1 MSQPA
6 ENLEVLITQA
16 GGLPVAERRA
26 LLLQLTGRFLDEACP
41 EQERQRLSIV
51 IGRIGATLEA
61 QNGAEPEPP
70 SHEEKLIALLRAG
83 ALQESIACLAQITG
97 IAPEEMTG
105 ALHGGNGEALAR
117 ACKAAGIERA
127 TYSAIIV
134 LSDPNRPA
142 EATEALLQLYDAAP
156 PADPQVTHAA
166 A

>member
-6 ENLEVLITQA
+6 EHLENLITQA
-16 GGLPVAERRA
+16 GGLPVVERRA

-70 SHEEKLIALLRAG
+70 SHEEKLISLLRSG
-83 ALQESIACLAQITG
+83 AAQEFIACLAQITG
-97 IAPEEMTG
+97 IAPEEMDG

-117 ACKAAGIERA
+117 ACKTAGLDRA
-127 TYSAIIV
+127 TYSAIVV
-134 LSDPNRPA
+134 LSDPARTP
-142 EATEALLQLYDAAP
+142 EQTEALLQLYDAAS